1 MQKIYDRRW
10 INTRT
15 EYQWVDGK
23 GYVKVQNEGYWY
35 EGPMALATNPPTRV
49 GNSWAFY
56 DEGTESGSSIIGSI
70 NNNPTK
76 GAIAYDDTFFFRAD
90 EEETANNKALNQR
103 AQLEYRIDTTG
114 TGSSYG
120 SWTPVNATS
129 SVIRT
134 TTTASISD
142 GATTSQRL
150 GGGYSFVS
158 PNGGF
163 DDGDGLAGTANSDLQ
178 NNGMEWLWSVQM
190 RSADVS
196 EDDLIQLRYT
206 LDEDGTL
213 LDTEPTWP
221 TITAPAGVV
230 TTYTSSGDTQAIKAA
245 GTGVAEVAYEVYT
258 ASGNTQAIKAAGT
271 GVAEVAYEVYTASGN
286 TQAIK
291 AAGTGVA
298 KSEEAAYY
306 ERILIQE
313 PRLYLPN
320 EKPVGSVVIDW
331 DHPSTY
337 GLKAAYL
344 FDNIVGGDT
353 VKALNGFGPDITL
366 ETDTSTLPYIEVRNG
381 IKGLGKEN
389 SHQSFGYIAAGEIPT
404 AGDDVSCIMYGV
416 NGNSSSTGLFTMYGP
431 TGGQT
436 DFQHWFGSASF
447 QWKPFDTDGAEGD
460 ALNMFSV
467 SDWPSPFNIEINA
480 IAWQNSNTNEM
491 AFFTRRASNT
501 LGPCFKAMGPSS
513 ITNGCTT
520 WPTDRIWIL
529 GMDADSIGTNNGD
542 GTRAQWWGGRYNYLF
557 FFNREIH
564 EAEAFSLTQ
573 DPFQILKPA

>member
-1 MQKIYDRRW
+1 MTKIRRSSHKRW
-10 INTRT
+10 ISTYV
-15 EYQWVDGK
+15 EYQWKDDK
-23 GYVKVQNEGYWY
+23 YVKVKEEGYWY
-35 EGPMALATNPPTRV
+35 EGPI
-49 GNSWAFY
+49 AFAGDDPNWVSTY
-56 DEGTESGSSIIGSI
+56 WRFQEDGTESSPTWLSTENG
-70 NNNPTK
+70 NPTK
-76 GAIAYDDTFFFRAD
+76 GDIPYDTPFFFRID
-90 EEETANNKALNQR
+90 VEEDSGNASKNTE
-103 AQLEYRIDTTG
+103 AQLQYRYKPSG
-114 TGSSYG
+114 GSFG
-120 SWTPVNATS
+120 AWTDVTATS
-129 SVIRT
+129 SVIRSI
-134 TTTASISD
+134 ASDNVTD
-142 GATTSQRL
+142 GGNTSQQL
-150 GGGYSFVS
+150 SGGYTFDTTNNGIDEVNGIAGGG
-158 PNGGF
+158 
-163 DDGDGLAGTANSDLQ
+163 DADLAST
-178 NNGMEWLWSVQM
+178 GMEFLFVIEM
-190 RSADVS
+190 RSADVN
-196 EDDLIQLRYT
+196 EDDEIELSIILNAVA
-206 LDEDGTL
+206 DDPS
-213 LDTEPTWP
+213 PTYPSSWP
-221 TITAPAGVV
+221 LITAGTEGV

-258 ASGNTQAIKAAGT
+258 SSGD
-271 GVAEVAYEVYTASGN
+271 

-416 NGNSSSTGLFTMYGP
+416 NGNTSSTGLFTMYGP

-436 DFQHWFGSASF
+436 DFQHWFGSAAF

-460 ALNMFSV
+460 ALNMFSG
-467 SDWPSPFNIEINA
+467 DWPSPFNIEINA

-501 LGPCFKAMGPSS
+501 SGPCFKAMGPSS

-520 WPTDRIWIL
+520 WPADRIWIL